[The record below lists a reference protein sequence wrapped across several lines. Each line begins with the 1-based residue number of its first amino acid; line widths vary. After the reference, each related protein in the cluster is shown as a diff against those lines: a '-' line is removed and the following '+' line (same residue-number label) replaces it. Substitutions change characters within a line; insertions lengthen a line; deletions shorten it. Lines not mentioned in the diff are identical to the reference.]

1 MPISFGKSDQGTIGI
16 EWELA
21 LLDAKTLDLAPRAP
35 EVLAALG
42 ASDTGHFRGEFM
54 DHIVELVTGVH
65 PNVPEAVAELSTLLT
80 ALQAEAAKR
89 GLEVLST
96 GTHPFTRVA
105 NVKIGDNPRYQ
116 NIRQRV
122 GYWADRLA
130 ICGTHVHVGLDTAA
144 KALPIVQGLTVYLP
158 HMLTLSAS
166 SPFWEGEST
175 GYASQRTMLFQQLPS
190 AGLPPGINNWKAFG
204 RYFDDLVAAGMVRET
219 NEIRWDI
226 RPSPRFGTVENRVL
240 DGTPTLREI
249 GTLAAFTQCT
259 VEWLSRRLVSGAR
272 MPRLDPW
279 LVRENK
285 WRAARYG
292 LEADVI
298 VPGAQLTERPMRDSL
313 LISLDVLRPV
323 AVDLGCTAELEFAAE
338 LIEHGPSYVRQQAVY
353 DRTGDL
359 REVVAAA
366 VCEARLG
373 EPIFTP
379 PTASDQYGEAS

>member
-21 LLDAKTLDLAPRAP
+21 LLDAKTLNLAPRAP
-35 EVLAALG
+35 EILACLG
-42 ASDTGHFRGEFM
+42 DSETGHYRAEFM
-54 DHIVELVTGVH
+54 DHIIEIVTGVH
-65 PNVPEAVAELSTLLT
+65 TNVPEAVAELTTLLA
-80 ALQAEAAKR
+80 ALQVEANKR

-96 GTHPFTRVA
+96 GTHPFAKAADVR
-105 NVKIGDNPRYQ
+105 IGDKPRYQ
-116 NIRQRV
+116 AIRNRV
-122 GYWADRLA
+122 GYWADRLV
-130 ICGTHVHVGLDTAA
+130 ICGTHIHVGLDEAA

-166 SPFWEGEST
+166 SPFWEGEPT

-190 AGLPPGINNWKAFG
+190 AGLPPGIDDWDTYE
-204 RYFDDLVAAGMVRET
+204 RYYDDLVAAGMVMDT

-259 VEWLSRRLVSGAR
+259 VEWLSRRLDAGAR

-298 VPGAQLTERPMRDSL
+298 VPGARLTERPMRDSL
-313 LISLDVLRPV
+313 QIGLEVLTPV
-323 AVDLGCTAELEFAAE
+323 AADLGCTAEIEFAAE
-338 LIEHGPSYVRQQAVY
+338 LLTRGPSYVRQQQVY
-353 DRTGDL
+353 ERTGDL

-366 VCEARLG
+366 VAEARSG
-373 EPIFTP
+373 APIFAAEK
-379 PTASDQYGEAS
+379 ASERYGESS